1 MNLQMEPLLAA
12 TPARTV
18 GGRALHLVEP
28 ISFWGGVSPT
38 DGTLTDPR
46 SRHHGQCIANR
57 VLIIRE
63 LRGSSSGSSVLL
75 ELIYKRIAPSAIVL
89 TAPDAILALG
99 ALVASEM
106 HWPAPAIFK
115 LPLVQQQAIPEDAIL
130 SIDRGGYASILV
142 GQPC

>member
-12 TPARTV
+12 MPARTV
-18 GGRALHLVEP
+18 GGRAMHLVEP
-28 ISFWGGVSPT
+28 ISFWGGVSPV

-46 SRHHGQCIANR
+46 ARYHGQCIANR

-75 ELIYKRIAPSAIVL
+75 ELVYKRIAPSAIVL
-89 TAPDAILALG
+89 TSPDAILALG

-106 HWPAPAIFK
+106 HWPAPGIFR
-115 LPLVQQQAIPEDAIL
+115 LPLIQQLAISEDAVL
-130 SIDRGGYASILV
+130 SIDSDGYASISE
-142 GQPC
+142 GSE